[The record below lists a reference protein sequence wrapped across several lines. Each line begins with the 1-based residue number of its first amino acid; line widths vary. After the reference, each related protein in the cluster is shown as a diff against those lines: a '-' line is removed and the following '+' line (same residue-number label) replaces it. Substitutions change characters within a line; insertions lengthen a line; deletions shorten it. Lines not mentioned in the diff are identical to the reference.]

1 MAVGWRQ
8 EDQFK
13 TFGVEHGVGTEVGA
27 GGEVGERSMALVAL
41 AEGLDMGV
49 NTHVSRLR
57 TWYMVAPLTNHARKF
72 EEGGL
77 SLQGV
82 E

>member
-1 MAVGWRQ
+1 
-8 EDQFK
+8 
-13 TFGVEHGVGTEVGA
+13 
-27 GGEVGERSMALVAL
+27 MALVAL

-49 NTHVSRLR
+49 NTQVSGLR
-57 TWYMVAPLTNHARKF
+57 TWYMVAPLTNHARRFK
-72 EEGGL
+72 EGGL